1 MLRGFLRGKPHLV
14 KRGRVKFM
22 KKPDRRRE
30 NRKKAAGAL
39 AGLGLAV
46 FFFILLFGFGKAD
59 PENPMENTTADA
71 SHMYLTSSTLAM
83 DKEKLASVENANIS
97 SGGSENQAQQEE
109 EQQEEE
115 EQEQEET
122 QEDKTQSEEDDQQE
136 EQQQENQESQ
146 TQQDAQNTSSNTGSQ
161 ATVSDSLM
169 NLIQKNQGSGTN
181 GSGSDGNGDQGS
193 GGDNNQG
200 NGNTGGSGNNGG
212 NKIPSDGGQQTTLN
226 PSQSEELFTTS
237 LKDGDE
243 VTDPDYPFTITLTE
257 KGKQL
262 TLVSM
267 TVTQN
272 GSSRICKSHDSLTL
286 TEGANTVSVTV
297 RFRDGK
303 YNQIDASTKVYTIY
317 YFPDHDVQLEV
328 KNAKSG
334 EYIYDQD
341 QLTVMQD
348 SLWIQVRARK
358 ASGGT
363 ISDVSARVR
372 LNNKTQKAD
381 SDGVY
386 RMQLTLGNNQVKVT
400 AGEGGNSQKTIS
412 FNVKYKNDQF
422 MLSFESSAKTERIS
436 NNPELGSSVF
446 KGVTSFKYASTS
458 ADFAFRVRC
467 SEDTGNEHIDKIQ
480 VTNRYGTNDVKD
492 QAGADGYI
500 QITLDASR
508 STDIKVYCTDSDGES
523 QWYTWSVTYERV
535 MDPEENQKKAPVI
548 RAGITNETVNATLFI
563 VPVKVF
569 DYNGNELR
577 ADQDYQLYLNGEYL
591 EYHSREQD
599 GTYEYNLYLTEGEN
613 TVVIKAVDNEGYTA
627 EKTYTL
633 IFSPVK
639 TEAHVRLIVSAEVI
653 GLGTLIDENVSTT
666 ADQTVAQIVEDRL
679 AAYGYTTIY
688 DGTPS
693 SPDYFLRHIQKP
705 GINNGWSISDEERSL
720 LDMLGY
726 GLEEGPNSNDSLG
739 ERDFTAGSGWM
750 VTLNHYYIAQTM
762 GTRAIRDGDE
772 IHLIYTLSV
781 GKDIGVDPSTSIYG

>member
-1 MLRGFLRGKPHLV
+1 
-14 KRGRVKFM
+14 M
-22 KKPDRRRE
+22 KKPDRRKE

-122 QEDKTQSEEDDQQE
+122 QEDQKQSEE
-136 EQQQENQESQ
+136 EQQQDVQQQENEQQTAQDTTSTSANTDSQ
-146 TQQDAQNTSSNTGSQ
+146 LN
-161 ATVSDSLM
+161 VSDSLL
-169 NLIQKNQGSGTN
+169 NLIQKNPGSGNN
-181 GSGSDGNGDQGS
+181 GSGSDENGGQGS
-193 GGDNNQG
+193 DGDKNNG
-200 NGNTGGSGNNGG
+200 NGNPDNNGG

-226 PSQSEELFTTS
+226 PSQSEALFTTS

-243 VTDPDYPFTITLTE
+243 VTDPEYPFTITLTE

-286 TEGANTVSVTV
+286 KEGANTVSVTV

-328 KNAKSG
+328 KNARSG
-334 EYIYDQD
+334 AYIYDQD

-363 ISDVSARVR
+363 ISDVSVRVR

-381 SDGVY
+381 SDGIY
-386 RMQLTLGNNQVKVT
+386 RMKLTLGNNQVKVT
-400 AGEGGNSQKTIS
+400 AGEGGNSQRTVS
-412 FNVKYKNDQF
+412 FTVNYKVDQF
-422 MLSFESSAKTERIS
+422 MVSFESSAKTEKIS
-436 NNPELGSSVF
+436 NNPGIGDKVF
-446 KGVTSFKYASTS
+446 KGVTTFKYASTS
-458 ADFAFRVRC
+458 ADFSFRIRC
-467 SEDTGNEHIDKIQ
+467 STVTGDERIDKIQ
-480 VTNRYGTNDVKD
+480 VTNRYGTLDVTD

-500 QITLDASR
+500 NITLDASQSNNIR
-508 STDIKVYCTDSDGES
+508 VYCTDSDGES
-523 QWYTWSVTYERV
+523 QWYTWSVNYERV
-535 MDPEENQKKAPVI
+535 LDPEENQKKAPVI
-548 RAGITNETVNATLFI
+548 RANITNETVHAALFI

-569 DYNGNELR
+569 DYNGNELK
-577 ADQDYQLYLNGEYL
+577 ANQNFQLYLNGEYL
-591 EYHSREQD
+591 DYHSREQD

-613 TVVIKAVDNEGYTA
+613 TVVIRAVDNEGYTA
-627 EKTYTL
+627 EKTYTVTL
-633 IFSPVK
+633 NPVK
-639 TEAHVRLIVSAEVI
+639 EEARVRVIVSAEVI
-653 GLGTLIDENVSTT
+653 GLGTMIDETVTTT

-679 AAYGYTTIY
+679 VAYGYTTIH
-688 DGTPS
+688 DGVADS
-693 SPDYFLRHIQKP
+693 DSYFLRHIQKP
-705 GINNGWSISDEERSL
+705 GINNGWNIADDERSL

-726 GLEEGPNSNDSLG
+726 DLAEGPKSNDSLG
-739 ERDFTAGSGWM
+739 EKDFTAGSGWM

>member
-1 MLRGFLRGKPHLV
+1 
-14 KRGRVKFM
+14 M
-22 KKPDRRRE
+22 KKPDRRKE

-122 QEDKTQSEEDDQQE
+122 QEDQKQSEE
-136 EQQQENQESQ
+136 EQQQDVQQQENEQQTAQDTTSTSANTDSQ
-146 TQQDAQNTSSNTGSQ
+146 LN
-161 ATVSDSLM
+161 VSDSLL
-169 NLIQKNQGSGTN
+169 NLIQKNPGSGNN
-181 GSGSDGNGDQGS
+181 GSGSDENGGQGS
-193 GGDNNQG
+193 DGDKNNG
-200 NGNTGGSGNNGG
+200 NGNPDNNGG

-226 PSQSEELFTTS
+226 PSQSEALFTTS

-243 VTDPDYPFTITLTE
+243 VTDPEYPFTITLTE

-286 TEGANTVSVTV
+286 KEGANTVSVTV

-328 KNAKSG
+328 KNARSG
-334 EYIYDQD
+334 AYIYDQD
-341 QLTVMQD
+341 QLMVMQD

-363 ISDVSARVR
+363 ISDVSVRVR

-381 SDGVY
+381 SDGIY
-386 RMQLTLGNNQVKVT
+386 RMKLTLGNNQVKVT
-400 AGEGGNSQKTIS
+400 AGEGGNSQRTVS
-412 FNVKYKNDQF
+412 FTVNYKVDQF
-422 MLSFESSAKTERIS
+422 MVSFESSAKTEKIS
-436 NNPELGSSVF
+436 NNPGIGDKVF
-446 KGVTSFKYASTS
+446 KGVTTFKYASTS
-458 ADFAFRVRC
+458 ADFSFRIRC
-467 SEDTGNEHIDKIQ
+467 STVTGDERIDKIQ
-480 VTNRYGTNDVKD
+480 VTNRYGTLDVTD

-500 QITLDASR
+500 NITLDASQSNNIR
-508 STDIKVYCTDSDGES
+508 VYCTDSDGES
-523 QWYTWSVTYERV
+523 QWYTWSVNYERV
-535 MDPEENQKKAPVI
+535 LDPEENQEKAPVI
-548 RAGITNETVNATLFI
+548 RANITNETVHAALFI

-569 DYNGNELR
+569 DYNGNELK
-577 ADQDYQLYLNGEYL
+577 ANQNFQLYLNGEYL
-591 EYHSREQD
+591 DYHSREQD

-613 TVVIKAVDNEGYTA
+613 TVVIRAVDNEGYTA
-627 EKTYTL
+627 EKTYTVTL
-633 IFSPVK
+633 NPVK
-639 TEAHVRLIVSAEVI
+639 EEARVRVIVSAEVI
-653 GLGTLIDENVSTT
+653 GLGTMIDETVTTT

-679 AAYGYTTIY
+679 AAYGYTTIH
-688 DGTPS
+688 DGVADS
-693 SPDYFLRHIQKP
+693 DSYFLRHIQKP
-705 GINNGWSISDEERSL
+705 GINNGWNIADDERSL

-726 GLEEGPNSNDSLG
+726 DLAEGPKSNDSLG
-739 ERDFTAGSGWM
+739 EKDFTAGSGWM

>member
-1 MLRGFLRGKPHLV
+1 
-14 KRGRVKFM
+14 M
-22 KKPDRRRE
+22 KKPDRRKE
-30 NRKKAAGAL
+30 NRRKAAGAL

-59 PENPMENTTADA
+59 PENPMENTAADA

-97 SGGSENQAQQEE
+97 SGGSESQAQQEE

-122 QEDKTQSEEDDQQE
+122 QEDQTQSQE
-136 EQQQENQESQ
+136 EQQQDVQQQENQEQQ
-146 TQQDAQNTSSNTGSQ
+146 TQQNATNTAADSQ
-161 ATVSDSLM
+161 VNVSDSLM
-169 NLIQKNQGSGTN
+169 NLIQKNQGSGNN
-181 GSGSDGNGDQGS
+181 GSGSDENGGQGS
-193 GGDNNQG
+193 DDDKN
-200 NGNTGGSGNNGG
+200 NGNGGSGNTGG

-226 PSQSEELFTTS
+226 PSQSEALFTTS

-243 VTDPDYPFTITLTE
+243 VTDSDYPFTITLTE

-267 TVTQN
+267 TVTHN

-286 TEGANTVSVTV
+286 KEGANTVSVTV

-328 KNAKSG
+328 KNARSG
-334 EYIYDQD
+334 AYIYDQD

-358 ASGGT
+358 ASGGV

-386 RMQLTLGNNQVKVT
+386 RMQLALGNNQIKVT
-400 AGEGGNSQKTIS
+400 AGEGGNSQKTVS
-412 FNVKYKNDQF
+412 FTVNYKVDQF
-422 MLSFESSAKTERIS
+422 MVSFESSAKTEKIS
-436 NNPELGSSVF
+436 NNPGIGDKVF
-446 KGVTSFKYASTS
+446 KGVTTFKYASTS
-458 ADFAFRVRC
+458 ADFDFRIRC
-467 SEDTGNEHIDKIQ
+467 SSVTGEEHIDKIQ
-480 VTNRYGTNDVKD
+480 VTNRYGTLDVTD

-500 QITLDASR
+500 SITLDASQSNNIR
-508 STDIKVYCTDSDGES
+508 VYCTDSYGES
-523 QWYTWSVTYERV
+523 QWYTWSVNYERV
-535 MDPEENQKKAPVI
+535 LDPEENQKKAPVI
-548 RAGITNETVNATLFI
+548 RANITNETVNATLFI
-563 VPVKVF
+563 VPVKVY
-569 DYNGNELR
+569 DYNGNELK
-577 ADQDYQLYLNGEYL
+577 ANDNFQLYLNGEYL
-591 EYHSREQD
+591 DYHSREQD

-613 TVVIKAVDNEGYTA
+613 TVVIRAVDNEGYTA
-627 EKTYTL
+627 EKTYTVTL
-633 IFSPVK
+633 NPVK
-639 TEAHVRLIVSAEVI
+639 AEARVRVIVSAEVI
-653 GLGTLIDENVSTT
+653 GLGTMIDETITTT

-679 AAYGYTTIY
+679 AAYGYTTIH
-688 DGTPS
+688 DGVANS
-693 SPDYFLRHIQKP
+693 DSYFLRHIQKP
-705 GINNGWSISDEERSL
+705 GINNGWNIADDERSL

-726 GLEEGPNSNDSLG
+726 DLAEGPKSNDSLG
-739 ERDFTAGSGWM
+739 EKDFTAGSGWM

>member
-1 MLRGFLRGKPHLV
+1 
-14 KRGRVKFM
+14 M
-22 KKPDRRRE
+22 KKPDRRKE

-122 QEDKTQSEEDDQQE
+122 QEDQKQSEE
-136 EQQQENQESQ
+136 EQQQDVQQQENEQQTAQDTTSTSANTDSQ
-146 TQQDAQNTSSNTGSQ
+146 LN
-161 ATVSDSLM
+161 VSDSLL
-169 NLIQKNQGSGTN
+169 NLIQKNPGSGNN
-181 GSGSDGNGDQGS
+181 GSGSDENGGQGS
-193 GGDNNQG
+193 DGDKNNE
-200 NGNTGGSGNNGG
+200 NGNPDNNGG

-226 PSQSEELFTTS
+226 PSQSEALFTTS

-243 VTDPDYPFTITLTE
+243 VTDPEYPFTITLTE

-286 TEGANTVSVTV
+286 KEGANTVSVTV

-328 KNAKSG
+328 KNARSG
-334 EYIYDQD
+334 AYIYDQD

-363 ISDVSARVR
+363 ISDVSVRVR

-381 SDGVY
+381 SDGIY
-386 RMQLTLGNNQVKVT
+386 RMKLTLGNNQVKVT
-400 AGEGGNSQKTIS
+400 AGEGGNSQRTVS
-412 FNVKYKNDQF
+412 FTVNYKVDQF
-422 MLSFESSAKTERIS
+422 MVSFESSAKTEKIS
-436 NNPELGSSVF
+436 NNPGIGDKVF
-446 KGVTSFKYASTS
+446 KGVTTFKYASTS
-458 ADFAFRVRC
+458 ADFSFRIRC
-467 SEDTGNEHIDKIQ
+467 STVNGDERIDKIQ
-480 VTNRYGTNDVKD
+480 VTNRYGTLDVTD

-500 QITLDASR
+500 NITLDASQSNNIR
-508 STDIKVYCTDSDGES
+508 VYCTDSDGES
-523 QWYTWSVTYERV
+523 QWYTWSVNYERV
-535 MDPEENQKKAPVI
+535 LDPEENQKKAPVI
-548 RAGITNETVNATLFI
+548 RANITNETVHAALFI

-569 DYNGNELR
+569 DYNGNELK
-577 ADQDYQLYLNGEYL
+577 ANQNFQLYLNGEYL
-591 EYHSREQD
+591 DYHSREQD

-613 TVVIKAVDNEGYTA
+613 TVVIRAVDNEGYTA
-627 EKTYTL
+627 EKTYTVTL
-633 IFSPVK
+633 NPVK
-639 TEAHVRLIVSAEVI
+639 EEARVRVIVSAEVI
-653 GLGTLIDENVSTT
+653 GLGTMIDETVTTT

-679 AAYGYTTIY
+679 AAYGYTTIH
-688 DGTPS
+688 DGVADS
-693 SPDYFLRHIQKP
+693 DSYFLRHIQKP
-705 GINNGWSISDEERSL
+705 GINNGWNIADDERSL

-726 GLEEGPNSNDSLG
+726 DLAEGPKSNDSLG
-739 ERDFTAGSGWM
+739 EKDFTAGSGWM

>member
-1 MLRGFLRGKPHLV
+1 
-14 KRGRVKFM
+14 M
-22 KKPDRRRE
+22 KKPDRRKE

-122 QEDKTQSEEDDQQE
+122 QEDQKHSEE
-136 EQQQENQESQ
+136 EQQQDVQQQENEQQTAQDTTSTSANTDSQ
-146 TQQDAQNTSSNTGSQ
+146 LN
-161 ATVSDSLM
+161 VSDSLL
-169 NLIQKNQGSGTN
+169 NLIQKNPGSGNN
-181 GSGSDGNGDQGS
+181 GSGSDENGGQGS
-193 GGDNNQG
+193 DGDKNNE
-200 NGNTGGSGNNGG
+200 NGNPDNNGG

-226 PSQSEELFTTS
+226 PSQSEALFTTS

-243 VTDPDYPFTITLTE
+243 VTDPEYPFTITLTE

-286 TEGANTVSVTV
+286 KEGANTVSVTV

-328 KNAKSG
+328 KNARSG
-334 EYIYDQD
+334 AYIYDQD

-363 ISDVSARVR
+363 ISDVSVRVR
-372 LNNKTQKAD
+372 QRTVSFTVN
-381 SDGVY
+381 Y
-386 RMQLTLGNNQVKVT
+386 KV
-400 AGEGGNSQKTIS
+400 
-412 FNVKYKNDQF
+412 DQF
-422 MLSFESSAKTERIS
+422 MVSFESSAKTEKIS
-436 NNPELGSSVF
+436 NNPGIGDKVF
-446 KGVTSFKYASTS
+446 KGVTTFKYASTS
-458 ADFAFRVRC
+458 ADFSFRIRC
-467 SEDTGNEHIDKIQ
+467 STVTGDERIDKIQ
-480 VTNRYGTNDVKD
+480 VTNRYGTLDVTD

-500 QITLDASR
+500 NITLDASQSNNIR
-508 STDIKVYCTDSDGES
+508 VYCTDSDGES
-523 QWYTWSVTYERV
+523 QWYTWSVNYERV
-535 MDPEENQKKAPVI
+535 LDPEENQKKAPVI
-548 RAGITNETVNATLFI
+548 RANITNETVHAALFI

-569 DYNGNELR
+569 DYNGNELK
-577 ADQDYQLYLNGEYL
+577 ANQNFQLYLNGEYL
-591 EYHSREQD
+591 DYHSREQD

-613 TVVIKAVDNEGYTA
+613 TVVIRAVDNEGYTA
-627 EKTYTL
+627 EKTYTVTL
-633 IFSPVK
+633 NPVK
-639 TEAHVRLIVSAEVI
+639 EEARVRVIVSAEVI
-653 GLGTLIDENVSTT
+653 GLGTMIDETVTTT

-679 AAYGYTTIY
+679 AAYGYTTIH
-688 DGTPS
+688 DGVADS
-693 SPDYFLRHIQKP
+693 DSYFLRHIQKP
-705 GINNGWSISDEERSL
+705 GINNGWNIADDERSL

-726 GLEEGPNSNDSLG
+726 DLAEGPKSNDSLG
-739 ERDFTAGSGWM
+739 EKDFTAGSGWM

>member
-1 MLRGFLRGKPHLV
+1 
-14 KRGRVKFM
+14 M
-22 KKPDRRRE
+22 KKPDRRKE

-46 FFFILLFGFGKAD
+46 FFFILLFGYGKAD
-59 PENPMENTTADA
+59 PENPMDHTTADA

-122 QEDKTQSEEDDQQE
+122 QEDQKQSEEEQQQQDT
-136 EQQQENQESQ
+136 QQQENQEQ
-146 TQQDAQNTSSNTGSQ
+146 QAQQDATKTGTDSQ
-161 ATVSDSLM
+161 VNVSDSLM
-169 NLIQKNQGSGTN
+169 NLIQKNQGGGT
-181 GSGSDGNGDQGS
+181 GSSGSDENGGQGS
-193 GGDNNQG
+193 GDDKNNG
-200 NGNTGGSGNNGG
+200 TGGSGNTGG

-226 PSQSEELFTTS
+226 PSQSEALFTTS

-286 TEGANTVSVTV
+286 KEGANTVSVTV

-328 KNAKSG
+328 KNARSG

-341 QLTVMQD
+341 QLNVMQD
-348 SLWIQVRARK
+348 SMWIRVRARK

-386 RMQLTLGNNQVKVT
+386 RMQLALGKNQVKVI
-400 AGEGGNSQKTIS
+400 AGEGGNSQKTVS
-412 FNVKYKNDQF
+412 FTVTYKVDQF
-422 MLSFESSAKTERIS
+422 MVSFESSAKTEKIS
-436 NNPELGSSVF
+436 NNPGIGDKVF
-446 KGVTSFKYASTS
+446 KGVTTFKYASTS
-458 ADFAFRVRC
+458 ADFDFRIRC
-467 SEDTGNEHIDKIQ
+467 SSVTGEEHIDKIQ
-480 VTNRYGTNDVKD
+480 VTNRYGTLDVTD

-500 QITLDASR
+500 NITLDASQSNNIR
-508 STDIKVYCTDSDGES
+508 VYCTDSDGES
-523 QWYTWSVTYERV
+523 QWYTWSVNYERV

-548 RAGITNETVNATLFI
+548 RANITNETVNAPLFI
-563 VPVKVF
+563 VPVKVY
-569 DYNGNELR
+569 DYNGNELK
-577 ADQDYQLYLNGEYL
+577 ANDNFQLYLNGEYL
-591 EYHSREQD
+591 DYHSREQD

-613 TVVIKAVDNEGYTA
+613 TVVIRAVDNEGYTA
-627 EKTYTL
+627 EKTYTVTL
-633 IFSPVK
+633 NPVK
-639 TEAHVRLIVSAEVI
+639 EEARIRVIVSAEVI
-653 GLGTLIDENVSTT
+653 GLGTMIDETITTT

-679 AAYGYTTIY
+679 AAYGYTTIH
-688 DGTPS
+688 DGVANADS
-693 SPDYFLRHIQKP
+693 YFLRHIQKP
-705 GINNGWSISDEERSL
+705 GINNGWNIADDERSL

-726 GLEEGPNSNDSLG
+726 DLAEGPKSNDSLG
-739 ERDFTAGSGWM
+739 EKDFTAGSGWM